1 MYFSGY
7 GTNGGW
13 DMDDAKR
20 SYEQFYLSRGKTPGG
35 GADDGASGG
44 GYTIGRIAGQMFFLV
59 LACSLLTF
67 ISSGTPLLITLGVSL
82 GLSAAFALAT
92 YVILRLIAWVFH
104 KRRSEGDI

>member
-20 SYEQFYLSRGKTPGG
+20 SYEQYCLSHGETPGG
-35 GADDGASGG
+35 GAGSGGG
-44 GYTIGRIAGQMFFLV
+44 GYTIGRIARQMFFLV

-92 YVILRLIAWVFH
+92 YVILRLIAWVFD
-104 KRRSEGDI
+104 KRRRESGL